1 VRITNTVTGH
11 VFYARTANH
20 STMSIAPGAAGSTTF
35 TVPAVIETGTS
46 DLVVIANGIASKHV
60 TITVE

>member
-1 VRITNTVTGH
+1 MRITNVATGD

-20 STMSIAPGAAGSTTF
+20 STMSIAPGTAGSTTF
-35 TVPAVIETGTS
+35 TVPAMIETGAS
-46 DLVVIANGIASKHV
+46 YLVVIANGIASKHV